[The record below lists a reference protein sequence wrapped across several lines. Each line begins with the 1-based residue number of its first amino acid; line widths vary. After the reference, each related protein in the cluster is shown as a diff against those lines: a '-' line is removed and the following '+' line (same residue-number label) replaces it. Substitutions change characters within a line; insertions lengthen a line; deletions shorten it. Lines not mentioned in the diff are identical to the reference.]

1 MKMNMNKEWC
11 FLNTLTWKLFI
22 MSDKV
27 DGDVWTYT
35 CTIMFVLLTFWNYY
49 NKSWTW
55 VKYCWKFSIFWIKL
69 LKAFFPVLYENRGK
83 AIQTCARPL
92 IKAHC
97 VSHHSNFNSIQ
108 SSNIYEIHIIMCVCV
123 QVRQLWIRHLQVSFS
138 WNEGS
143 CLVLKLGPPAL
154 KPQLFSTQR
163 LAVTL
168 HLEASSR
175 SASPLWKHLYSLVNV
190 SCVFVHGQ
198 LLHYLVVI
206 YGRVRKERE
215 VGSMICSR

>member
-49 NKSWTW
+49 NKFWTW

-108 SSNIYEIHIIMCVCV
+108 SANIYEIHNYTLLRVCV
-123 QVRQLWIRHLQVSFS
+123 RARRCVNCGSDTFRFPFPGTKAVAWFWNWDLQ
-138 WNEGS
+138 
-143 CLVLKLGPPAL
+143 
-154 KPQLFSTQR
+154 
-163 LAVTL
+163 
-168 HLEASSR
+168 
-175 SASPLWKHLYSLVNV
+175 YSNPN
-190 SCVFVHGQ
+190 FFQHKG
-198 LLHYLVVI
+198 
-206 YGRVRKERE
+206 
-215 VGSMICSR
+215 